1 MNNNLTL
8 SSSQRLGRVYL
19 LASLNLVATMTFA
32 QTPVPAIKGT
42 KTDNNYANT
51 TEVSKVK
58 GSSDAQV
65 LAEIE
70 GDYGIGDVV
79 RIVITTPKPVTDP
92 LGGSTNRTPSGIKIT
107 PPNIQITPPIGNRPS
122 PDQETTPP
130 QYNLENEQ
138 PNGSLP
144 TPVTATPNGNRTPQA
159 TTPPP
164 YNQPNSQM
172 TPIANRPVPQ
182 QATKQPA
189 FEYYNS
195 KGERIAPPNPD
206 GTFPNGKMTP
216 IANRP
221 APQQATKPPVF
232 EYYNS
237 KGERIAPPTPPILP
251 NENRANPSAP
261 IANRPAPQQSTK
273 PPVFEYYNSKGE
285 RIQPPTPPT
294 LPNENRAN
302 PSAPIANRPAPQQST
317 KPPVFEYY
325 NSKGE
330 RIPPPNVNKP
340 NPNAQTPPIANRP
353 VPQQATTP
361 PQYNTPNTRNNTPI
375 GQPTGT
381 TPNNPIVQTNTPIV
395 ESKNP
400 FSNTTI
406 TASTSDKLDL
416 TNVTQ
421 KEDGGRTETT
431 TNSSI
436 RTPRERIERED
447 KQERAVSPSS
457 GRVASGGRSSRASK
471 SSGFS
476 FKDIFS
482 GMGGTGLKE
491 TKRRNMKSHRKYGCY
506 RFN

>member
-1 MNNNLTL
+1 MNNNL
-8 SSSQRLGRVYL
+8 SISFPRLGRVYL
-19 LASLNLVATMTFA
+19 LASLNLVATVTFA
-32 QTPVPAIKGT
+32 QTPAPAAIKGT
-42 KTDNNYANT
+42 KTDNSYANT

-65 LAEIE
+65 LSEIE

-92 LGGSTNRTPSGIKIT
+92 LGGSTNRTPSGIKMT
-107 PPNIQITPPIGNRPS
+107 PPTIQISPNIGNRPA
-122 PDQETTPP
+122 PEQETTPP
-130 QYNLENEQ
+130 QYTLENKQ
-138 PNGSLP
+138 PNASLP
-144 TPVTATPNGNRTPQA
+144 TPVTATPNGQLTPNGNRTPQGTT
-159 TTPPP
+159 TTPQ
-164 YNQPNSQM
+164 YNKPNGQM

-182 QATKQPA
+182 QATKQPV

-195 KGERIAPPNPD
+195 KGERIAPPNAD
-206 GTFPNGKMTP
+206 GTFPNGKLTP

-221 APQQATKPPVF
+221 VPQQGTKPPVF

-237 KGERIAPPTPPILP
+237 KGERIAPPTPPTLP
-251 NENRANPSAP
+251 NDNRANPNGQMTP
-261 IANRPAPQQSTK
+261 IANRPTAPQ
-273 PPVFEYYNSKGE
+273 G
-285 RIQPPTPPT
+285 
-294 LPNENRAN
+294 
-302 PSAPIANRPAPQQST
+302 T

-353 VPQQATTP
+353 APQQTTTP
-361 PQYNTPNTRNNTPI
+361 PQYNSPNGQPMASTPSTTSTPTSTPNTPN
-375 GQPTGT
+375 GQTT
-381 TPNNPIVQTNTPIV
+381 TPTV
-395 ESKNP
+395 ESKSP
-400 FSNTTI
+400 FSNTSI

-421 KEDGGRTETT
+421 KEDGGRNETT
-431 TNSSI
+431 TNASI
-436 RTPRERIERED
+436 RTPRERIEREER
-447 KQERAVSPSS
+447 QERRVSPSS

-482 GMGGTGLKE
+482 GIGNMGLKE
-491 TKRRNMKSHRKYGCY
+491 TKRRKMKSHRKYGCY